1 MNYNE
6 RLSGNEAIAF
16 AMKQIDPDVMA
27 AFPITPSTEI
37 PQYFA
42 QYVANGE
49 VNTEFVPV
57 ESEHSSMSACIGAE
71 AAGARAVTAT
81 SSAGLAL
88 MYEMMYVAASSRL
101 PITLACVNRALTG
114 PININNDH
122 SDSMGIRDAGWI
134 QIYAENNQEAY
145 DNFLQAMPIG
155 EHPSVR
161 LPVMICQD
169 GFITSHALEN
179 IVLLDTDSVKAFVG
193 EYRPEHFLLKAENP
207 LAIGPYDLGCHYM
220 EHKGQQAEAMK
231 GAKKR
236 ILEVAAQF
244 AALTGREYGLFE
256 AYRMEDAEIALVL
269 IGSSAG
275 TAKVTGAGDSGGP
288 GKDSGLPPL
297 PGGGTGPDPE
307 EREGPGHS
315 GQGGEL
321 LCPGRPPVCGGPGGP
336 LRSGAPSPYRGICLR
351 PGGPGYHPGAFCVG
365 LCPAGGHCGR
375 GRTGSGLFTSGTK
388 GVNGHGKHRENLSFQ
403 KDPGEKRTLCGGT
416 PPLRRLRG
424 GHCGPGR
431 SAGPAGGGP
440 GGGGQRHRL
449 PGGQLLP
456 LSLHRL

>member
-57 ESEHSSMSACIGAE
+57 ESEHSSLSACIGAE

-101 PITLACVNRALTG
+101 PITLACVNRALSG

-134 QIYAENNQEAY
+134 QLYAENNQEAY

-155 EHPSVR
+155 EDPSVR
-161 LPVMICQD
+161 LPVMVCQD

-193 EYRPEHFLLKAENP
+193 EYRPEHYLLKAENP
-207 LAIGPYDLGCHYM
+207 LAVGAYDLGCHYM
-220 EHKGQQAEAMK
+220 EHKVQQAEAMK
-231 GAKKR
+231 AAKAR
-236 ILEVAAQF
+236 ILEVAARF
-244 AALTGREYGLFE
+244 EALTGRKYGLFE
-256 AYRMEDAEIALVL
+256 AYCMEDAEVALVL

-275 TAKVTGAGDSGGP
+275 TAKEAINELRAQGKKVGQIKVRSFRPFPSEDICEALKNVKAFAVMDKDDSFN
-288 GKDSGLPPL
+288 
-297 PGGGTGPDPE
+297 
-307 EREGPGHS
+307 
-315 GQGGEL
+315 
-321 LCPGRPPVCGGPGGP
+321 
-336 LRSGAPSPYRGICLR
+336 A
-351 PGGPGYHPGAFCVG
+351 
-365 LCPAGGHCGR
+365 
-375 GRTGSGLFTSGTK
+375 
-388 GVNGHGKHRENLSFQ
+388 
-403 KDPGEKRTLCGGT
+403 
-416 PPLRRLRG
+416 
-424 GHCGPGR
+424 HCGPMFAEVTASLYAAGISGPKGINYIYGLGGR
-431 SAGPAGGGP
+431 DVRVESIQHVFAELEKIAATGEVGETY
-440 GGGGQRHRL
+440 RYLDVRE
-449 PGGQLLP
+449 
-456 LSLHRL
+456 

>member
-71 AAGARAVTAT
+71 AAGARAITAT

-88 MYEMMYVAASSRL
+88 MYEMLYVAASARQ
-101 PITLACVNRALTG
+101 PVTLAVVNRALTG

-155 EHPSVR
+155 ESPEVR

-179 IVLLDTDSVKAFVG
+179 IVLLDTDSVKQFVG
-193 EYRPEHFLLKAENP
+193 EYHPEHYLLKEENP
-207 LAIGPYDLGCHYM
+207 LAVGPYDLGCHYM
-220 EHKGQQAEAMK
+220 EHKVQQAEAMK
-231 GAKKR
+231 NAKR
-236 ILEVAAQF
+236 AILDVAADF
-244 AALTGREYGLFE
+244 ARTFGRSYGFFE
-256 AYRMEDAEIALVL
+256 EYRMEDAEVALVL
-269 IGSSAG
+269 IGSTAG
-275 TAKVTGAGDSGGP
+275 TAKACVERLRARGVRV
-288 GKDSGLPPL
+288 GLIKLRVFRPFPA
-297 PGGGTGPDPE
+297 E
-307 EREGPGHS
+307 ELAAALAHVKAVAVLDKSEGNS
-315 GQGGEL
+315 A
-321 LCPGRPPVCGGPGGP
+321 CGGPLFAETRCACYDLP
-336 LRSGAPSPYRGICLR
+336 
-351 PGGPGYHPGAFCVG
+351 HPPKMIDVVYG
-365 LCPAGGHCGR
+365 LAGRDCAVEDVER
-375 GRTGSGLFTSGTK
+375 
-388 GVNGHGKHRENLSFQ
+388 VY
-403 KDPGEKRTLCGGT
+403 
-416 PPLRRLRG
+416 RRLLHIAQTG
-424 GHCGPGR
+424 ETGPR
-431 SAGPAGGGP
+431 YVHM
-440 GGGGQRHRL
+440 GQRSKQEEVL
-449 PGGQLLP
+449 
-456 LSLHRL
+456 